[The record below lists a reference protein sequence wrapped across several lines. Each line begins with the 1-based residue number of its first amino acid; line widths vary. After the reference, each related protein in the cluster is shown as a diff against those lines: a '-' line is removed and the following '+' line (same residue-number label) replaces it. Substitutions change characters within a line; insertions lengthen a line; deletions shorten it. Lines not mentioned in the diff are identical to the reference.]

1 MGKVWKVITGLLLVT
16 LLVTGC
22 GRNMP
27 ATTPEVSTQ
36 TPMTQTE
43 TSTPP
48 PTTEVKPAET
58 QPAPV
63 TPSPEPEQPP
73 KYTIAEIIKLIEP
86 TVVRVETASGSGS
99 GVVINRVGYILTN
112 NHVVA
117 SDTFAKISFAN
128 GEVYDA
134 IVLAR
139 DEKKDLAVLAVSNS
153 TRTDFST
160 ASLGTSDNLSP
171 GEDVIA
177 VGYALGLKGQTTF
190 SKGIISAIREIDNQ
204 KYIQTDAAINPGNS
218 GGPLVTLDGKVIG
231 INTAKYV
238 GGGVEGIGLAIP
250 IDEVKGFV
258 QNYIE

>member
-1 MGKVWKVITGLLLVT
+1 VWKVITGLLLVT

-22 GRNMP
+22 AHHQPITTSEAP
-27 ATTPEVSTQ
+27 AQ
-36 TPMTQTE
+36 TPVTQTE
-43 TSTPP
+43 TSSPP
-48 PTTEVKPAET
+48 PTTEVKPTET
-58 QPAPV
+58 QPTPV
-63 TPSPEPEQPP
+63 TPAPEPEQPP
-73 KYTIAEIIKLIEP
+73 KYTVAEIIKLIEP
-86 TVVRVETASGSGS
+86 MVVRVETADGSGS
-99 GVVINRVGYILTN
+99 GIVINRVGYILTN

-139 DEKKDLAVLAVSNS
+139 DEKRDLAVLAVSNS
-153 TRTDFST
+153 TRTNFPT
-160 ASLGTSDNLSP
+160 ASLGTSEKLSP

-177 VGYALGLKGQTTF
+177 AGYALGLKGQTTF
-190 SKGIISAIREIDNQ
+190 SKGIISAIREIDGQ

-218 GGPLVTLDGKVIG
+218 GGPLVTLDGKVVG
-231 INTAKYV
+231 INSAKYV
-238 GGGVEGIGLAIP
+238 GGGVESIGLAIP